1 MFRYARK
8 LGLEGIVS
16 KAEGF
21 ALPQWPIARLAQDEE
36 PERARGATGKPRRI
50 GAESGGD
57 NAAITS
63 RPSSEPHE
71 IPSPLGVAAASG
83 VWPWSGA
90 PFTSTMFAP
99 TLSITTAAC
108 GPYAKSRRIAGG
120 YQHCEIRSSAL
131 Y

>member
-1 MFRYARK
+1 VFRYARK

-57 NAAITS
+57 KAI
-63 RPSSEPHE
+63 
-71 IPSPLGVAAASG
+71 
-83 VWPWSGA
+83 
-90 PFTSTMFAP
+90 
-99 TLSITTAAC
+99 
-108 GPYAKSRRIAGG
+108 
-120 YQHCEIRSSAL
+120 
-131 Y
+131 